1 MFVTILLI
9 KNKLLFNLNMYML
22 VPSLTHQILLNTYN
36 ILDAVQQSGDI
47 RKQDTEHETNRKKT

>member
-1 MFVTILLI
+1 
-9 KNKLLFNLNMYML
+9 ML

-36 ILDAVQQSGDI
+36 ILDTVQQSGDI